1 VSKQGDIIEQS
12 VEKRQLETRQGLIDM
27 IANDIAFVD
36 MQHVTGVVPGRVISI
51 EITTDY
57 KGKTGVGGTRN

>member
-1 VSKQGDIIEQS
+1 VSKHGDIIEQS

-27 IANDIAFVD
+27 ITNDIAFVD
-36 MQHVTGVVPGRVISI
+36 MQHVTGVVPGGVISI

-57 KGKTGVGGTRN
+57 NGKTGVGSMRN